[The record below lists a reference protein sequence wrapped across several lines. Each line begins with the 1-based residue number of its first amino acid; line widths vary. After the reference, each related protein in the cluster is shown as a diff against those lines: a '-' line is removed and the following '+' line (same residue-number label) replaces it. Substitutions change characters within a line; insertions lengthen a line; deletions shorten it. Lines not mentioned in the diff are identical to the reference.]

1 MTQQNTTD
9 TSPVRHEAKPEN
21 RSRRNRRRRNQDTGQ
36 QKTAYAAYAQG
47 TGRIR
52 EEPQAVSSPSRNRMP
67 DTAQNDAGQDKAAR
81 ENLPQ
86 NRPPQDTAAEYIPQ
100 SGQGQALQSA
110 PAQDNAQQDRQ
121 EQHSQAVSAQDT
133 PPQTAVPES
142 ESAGAETAQEPEDRP
157 MESPAAAPE
166 TTVAESIDY
175 QAAYQE
181 IYRDILENLR
191 SFSPSDQVA
200 CSITEEHISEYL
212 SNSHAEKVMQFK
224 ERREKRFFAALELI
238 AVLAAV
244 VLVIHYLQNN
254 SAILV
259 NILYIIAGLGALF
272 LWKFQ
277 PKNDD
282 RPDSGSDKEAR

>member
-1 MTQQNTTD
+1 MTQQNTTEKD
-9 TSPVRHEAKPEN
+9 HRQN
-21 RSRRNRRRRNQDTGQ
+21 R
-36 QKTAYAAYAQG
+36 Y
-47 TGRIR
+47 
-52 EEPQAVSSPSRNRMP
+52 
-67 DTAQNDAGQDKAAR
+67 NDAGQ
-81 ENLPQ
+81 E
-86 NRPPQDTAAEYIPQ
+86 NRPHKKRRRRKPASEDRQYSMSRPEPATGTAAEPE
-100 SGQGQALQSA
+100 
-110 PAQDNAQQDRQ
+110 PAVA
-121 EQHSQAVSAQDT
+121 SQPETVQNTVPPSETVQIAASQPESAQ
-133 PPQTAVPES
+133 
-142 ESAGAETAQEPEDRP
+142 ETAEQP

-166 TTVAESIDY
+166 TTMAESMDY

-200 CSITEEHISEYL
+200 CNITEEHISEYL

-277 PKNDD
+277 PRNDD
-282 RPDSGSDKEAR
+282 RTDNSSDTEEP

>member
-1 MTQQNTTD
+1 MTQQNTTEKD
-9 TSPVRHEAKPEN
+9 HGQN
-21 RSRRNRRRRNQDTGQ
+21 R
-36 QKTAYAAYAQG
+36 Y
-47 TGRIR
+47 
-52 EEPQAVSSPSRNRMP
+52 
-67 DTAQNDAGQDKAAR
+67 NDAGQEIRPHKKHRRRKSAAEDRPCSTHRPEPAKEAQNTVPQPGTQNTVLETETTQHTAPQTEPAQETSPRAKAA
-81 ENLPQ
+81 
-86 NRPPQDTAAEYIPQ
+86 QD
-100 SGQGQALQSA
+100 S
-110 PAQDNAQQDRQ
+110 
-121 EQHSQAVSAQDT
+121 VSLTKA
-133 PPQTAVPES
+133 
-142 ESAGAETAQEPEDRP
+142 AQEPEDRP
-157 MESPAAAPE
+157 IESPAAAPE
-166 TTVAESIDY
+166 ATIAENINY

-277 PKNDD
+277 PRNDD
-282 RPDSGSDKEAR
+282 RPNSGSDKEAK

>member
-1 MTQQNTTD
+1 MTQQNTTEKD
-9 TSPVRHEAKPEN
+9 PTQHRYNGAGQEN
-21 RSRRNRRRRNQDTGQ
+21 RPKKRRRRSNPAARESAADTASLQ
-36 QKTAYAAYAQG
+36 ERTNG
-47 TGRIR
+47 TGR
-52 EEPQAVSSPSRNRMP
+52 A
-67 DTAQNDAGQDKAAR
+67 AQNTASSTETTPDASR
-81 ENLPQ
+81 E
-86 NRPPQDTAAEYIPQ
+86 
-100 SGQGQALQSA
+100 
-110 PAQDNAQQDRQ
+110 PAQAAVADSDTLQ
-121 EQHSQAVSAQDT
+121 EAA
-133 PPQTAVPES
+133 A
-142 ESAGAETAQEPEDRP
+142 ALAEA
-157 MESPAAAPE
+157 SSAAPE
-166 TTVAESIDY
+166 TAVAENIDY

-200 CSITEEHISEYL
+200 CNITEEHISEYL
-212 SNSHAEKVMQFK
+212 NNSHAEKVMQFK

-282 RPDSGSDKEAR
+282 QPGSGSDKEAR

>member
-1 MTQQNTTD
+1 MTQQNTTEKD
-9 TSPVRHEAKPEN
+9 PTQHRYNGAGQEN
-21 RSRRNRRRRNQDTGQ
+21 RPKKRRRRSNPAATEFAAN
-36 QKTAYAAYAQG
+36 TASSQERTNG
-47 TGRIR
+47 TGRAAT
-52 EEPQAVSSPSRNRMP
+52 PQPHTEKRTMQADTEQTVLPAASTP
-67 DTAQNDAGQDKAAR
+67 DSAPRTETAQNNTASSTETTPDTTR
-81 ENLPQ
+81 E
-86 NRPPQDTAAEYIPQ
+86 
-100 SGQGQALQSA
+100 
-110 PAQDNAQQDRQ
+110 PAQAAVADSDTLQ
-121 EQHSQAVSAQDT
+121 EAA
-133 PPQTAVPES
+133 TAL
-142 ESAGAETAQEPEDRP
+142 AEA
-157 MESPAAAPE
+157 SSAAPE
-166 TTVAESIDY
+166 TAVAENIDY

-200 CSITEEHISEYL
+200 CNITEEHISEYL
-212 SNSHAEKVMQFK
+212 NNSHAEKVMQFK

-282 RPDSGSDKEAR
+282 QPGGGSDKEAQ